1 MGGDLMSEGVEYINK
16 LVIPALG
23 ETLYMVSMSIIF
35 STLIGAIISMI
46 MVVTNP
52 TVGLKP
58 NRKIYMLLDTIVNI
72 IRSFPFLILLVS
84 IIPFTRFVV
93 GTSIGTNAAIVPLTI
108 TASPFLARLFESSL
122 LSVNSAVIEAAQS
135 FGATTLQILFK
146 VMMVEAVPLLVSNI
160 TMSVISLLGA
170 SAAAGAVGAGG
181 LGSVALTY
189 GYQNF
194 NDTIMYSTVVVLIVI
209 VQLIQYL
216 GTKIYNHVK

>member
-1 MGGDLMSEGVEYINK
+1 MSEGVEYINK

-84 IIPFTRFVV
+84 IIPFTRLVV

>member
-1 MGGDLMSEGVEYINK
+1 MSEGVEYINK

-122 LSVNSAVIEAAQS
+122 LSINSAVIEAAQS

>member
-1 MGGDLMSEGVEYINK
+1 
-16 LVIPALG
+16 
-23 ETLYMVSMSIIF
+23 
-35 STLIGAIISMI
+35 
-46 MVVTNP
+46 
-52 TVGLKP
+52 
-58 NRKIYMLLDTIVNI
+58 MLLDTIVNI

-84 IIPFTRFVV
+84 IIPFTRLVV

>member
-1 MGGDLMSEGVEYINK
+1 MSEGVEYINK

>member
-1 MGGDLMSEGVEYINK
+1 MSEGVEYINK

-46 MVVTNP
+46 MVVNNP